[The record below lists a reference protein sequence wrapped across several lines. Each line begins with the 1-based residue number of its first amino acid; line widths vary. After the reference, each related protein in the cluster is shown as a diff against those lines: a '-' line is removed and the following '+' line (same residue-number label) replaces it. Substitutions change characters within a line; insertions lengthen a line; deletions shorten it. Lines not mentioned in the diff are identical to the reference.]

1 MINMPRFFF
10 FLFLLVF
17 PLYAFAAGIAY
28 RVDFEGL
35 DDGPALKM
43 IKSVSELTGLKKHAP
58 PSIHALRYRAE
69 SDIPDIIKVLHAFG
83 YYEASVSMRVEETF
97 KIAVVTVFIRPGP
110 VYRLENYQINLSYQ
124 DSRIICDQIQLQ
136 NIGLNLGK
144 PAVAENLLCAE
155 GMLIQL
161 LSEYGYPLA
170 KVEKREVIANG
181 KTKQVSVLLDV
192 DTGPLSRFGQVRYE
206 GQTQVKPQYMGKKVA
221 WCEGEIY
228 NSQLVECSQQALLDT
243 GLFSSVLIT
252 HDDALGENGEM
263 AMRIDVTETKHR
275 SVNIGA
281 SYQTFWGFGL
291 GFGWENRN
299 IHGLGR
305 KLSIQGDVTKNSHTG
320 LAAYIVPDFR
330 MPGEDFVTQAAA
342 MHAAVDPSYSM
353 RSYSAMSRV
362 EKKFKQGFRA
372 ALGGRLEKL
381 YVTASV
387 HNGEFLLAEAPL
399 YFRWTTANNLLNPT
413 EGWTIEYTL
422 TPSVNLNAPK
432 GYYLSQALTQN
443 YYYAVDPDQILV
455 LAQKLT
461 LGSIIYQSFD
471 AVPVSKRFFGGSED
485 DLRGYR
491 FQTVSPLLDERKPI
505 GGGSAIYYTLET
517 RLRLSKSIGFV
528 PFFDIGQV
536 YKTEFPKLDGK
547 WLKSVGI
554 GLRYFSFL
562 GPLRLDVGFPLNKR
576 KHLDDNYRTLI
587 SIGQT
592 F

>member
-1 MINMPRFFF
+1 
-10 FLFLLVF
+10 
-17 PLYAFAAGIAY
+17 
-28 RVDFEGL
+28 
-35 DDGPALKM
+35 M

-69 SDIPDIIKVLHAFG
+69 SDIPDFIKVLHAFG

-97 KIAVVTVFIRPGP
+97 KTAVVTVLIRSGP
-110 VYRLENYQINLSYQ
+110 VYKLENYQINLSYH

-144 PAVAENLLCAE
+144 PAVAEHLLYAE
-155 GMLIQL
+155 GRLLQL

-170 KVEKREVIANG
+170 KIEKREVIANG
-181 KTKQVSVLLDV
+181 KTKQVTVQLNV
-192 DTGPLSRFGQVRYE
+192 DTGPLSRFGPIRYE

-228 NSQLVECSQQALLDT
+228 NSQLVECSQQSLLDT

-252 HDDALGENGEM
+252 HDNALGENGEM
-263 AMRIDVTETKHR
+263 PMRIEVSETKHR

-330 MPGEDFVTQAAA
+330 KPGEDFVTQAVA

-353 RSYSAMSRV
+353 RSYSAMSRI

-413 EGWTIEYTL
+413 EGWTIEYTM

-443 YYYAVDPDQILV
+443 YYYAVDPDQIWSSPKNSRS
-455 LAQKLT
+455 APSSTNRLT
-461 LGSIIYQSFD
+461 RCRSLSAFSAALKMTCAVIGSRRSAPSSTIGSPLEG
-471 AVPVSKRFFGGSED
+471 VPRSTTRSKRASASPKASGSSPSSISGKCI
-485 DLRGYR
+485 RPS
-491 FQTVSPLLDERKPI
+491 FQNLMANGSNRSGLDCATSPS
-505 GGGSAIYYTLET
+505 SALCASTSAF
-517 RLRLSKSIGFV
+517 R
-528 PFFDIGQV
+528 
-536 YKTEFPKLDGK
+536 
-547 WLKSVGI
+547 
-554 GLRYFSFL
+554 
-562 GPLRLDVGFPLNKR
+562 
-576 KHLDDNYRTLI
+576 
-587 SIGQT
+587 
-592 F
+592 